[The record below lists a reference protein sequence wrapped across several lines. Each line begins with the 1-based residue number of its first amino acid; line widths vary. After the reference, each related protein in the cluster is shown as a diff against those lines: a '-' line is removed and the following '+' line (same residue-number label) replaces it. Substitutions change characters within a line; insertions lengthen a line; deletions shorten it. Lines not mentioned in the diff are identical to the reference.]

1 MDYSTRISERMW
13 NQPDKGEL
21 EAERENTFIDDIVQ
35 KSHIEKELLSNLDG
49 IETVFDGG
57 AGCGRFSILLAKQG
71 LKVTHFD
78 ISRPMI
84 DKAKELAEKEGVLDR
99 ITFVQGA
106 LEDLSA
112 YADKSFDL
120 VMSFDSPIS
129 YTYPHQEKT
138 ISELV
143 RLARKRIMI
152 SVSSRL
158 GALPYLAN
166 PIQKNQFILD
176 KDCKDGWVQW
186 CLSNREQMI
195 EQFSFSEDTI
205 MKTYETGL
213 FGDIEESKK
222 AYDRGEAPWSIS
234 YHFMPDELKEILEKN
249 GVKNVELADPGAL
262 ARTIPNEILVKIVND
277 PEQRQDFLEF
287 CHTYDSNPYVCGM
300 GKDNLFAK
308 GEILNDCGNTWRKP
322 L

>member
-143 RLARKRIMI
+143 RLARKRITI

-249 GVKNVELADPGAL
+249 GVKNVELAGPGAL

>member
-1 MDYSTRISERMW
+1 MEYSTKISERMW

-35 KSHIEKELLSNLDG
+35 KAHIEKELLSNLDG

-57 AGCGRFSILLAKQG
+57 AGCGRFSILLAKHG

-129 YTYPHQEKT
+129 YTYPNQENT

-152 SVSSRL
+152 SVSGRL

-176 KDCKDGWVQW
+176 KDSKDEWVQW
-186 CLSNREQMI
+186 CLKSREQMI
-195 EQFSFSEDTI
+195 EEFSFSKDPV

-234 YHFMPDELKEILEKN
+234 YHFMPDELRGILEKN
-249 GVKNVELADPGAL
+249 GVKNIELAGPGAF
-262 ARTIPNEILVKIVND
+262 ARTIPNEILVKIMND
-277 PEQRQDFLEF
+277 PLQRKQFLEV
-287 CHTYDSNPYVCGM
+287 CHMYDSNPYVCGM

-308 GEILNDCGNTWRKP
+308 GVIDDDFS
-322 L
+322 

>member
-143 RLARKRIMI
+143 RLARKRII
-152 SVSSRL
+152 LSVSSRL

-249 GVKNVELADPGAL
+249 GVKNVELAGPGAL